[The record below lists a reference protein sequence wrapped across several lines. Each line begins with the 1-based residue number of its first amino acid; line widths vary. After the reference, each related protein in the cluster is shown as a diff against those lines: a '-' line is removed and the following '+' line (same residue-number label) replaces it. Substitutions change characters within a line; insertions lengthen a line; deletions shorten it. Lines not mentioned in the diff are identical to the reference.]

1 MYESF
6 FGLTGLPFKIT
17 PDDRVFYGGA
27 QRQDMLD
34 ALIYTLERG
43 EGLVTVIGEVG
54 AGKTTL
60 ARVLAK
66 RLPETVK
73 LVSIYMP
80 NVEPLDMLYMIGQA
94 LELDIPAQ
102 QPKYIVLEKLR
113 EYLLAQQA
121 LGIRILL
128 LVDEAQTIS
137 LETLEELRLLSNMQS
152 DDFKLLQIM
161 LFGQPELEQLLE
173 LPNVRQVKDRIVY
186 HLDLKPF
193 SLQEVSE
200 YLEFRMRVVGYR
212 GERFFSPDIV
222 MAIYKS
228 TTGFAR
234 AINKL
239 ADQILMSA
247 FAQQSKQLTLAH
259 VNFSI
264 NTGSVQFRESV
275 PSWTQKLSQLQDT
288 HAIFELFGTLK
299 QALFSKEKGSLSIQV
314 ILAIFALII
323 VILVFNTLFSNDPEA
338 QPLVSQDA
346 VITSTTE
353 VSVATQPALV
363 AETNPLVV
371 QKSLPVANL
380 SLTTPE
386 TKQIALVDSATVTS
400 EKTEQLQVDAYPVS
414 KQTAQVVIAKKNP
427 LSYWQ
432 NNHEQTRSAL
442 AQLAKE
448 DAYTIQL
455 MSDPWRLRDEFNVIV
470 HSIQEKLPK
479 RIVFVT
485 DYVLSDARARIA
497 MLYGVYNT
505 QFEAQN
511 ALRELPT
518 FAKTYNPIVVSFKQ
532 ASEQIRQSVAL
543 QTEP

>member
-228 TTGFAR
+228 TNGFAR

-323 VILVFNTLFSNDPEA
+323 VILVFNALFSNVPEA

-346 VITSTTE
+346 AITSTTE

-479 RIVFVT
+479 RTVFVT

>member
-1 MYESF
+1 
-6 FGLTGLPFKIT
+6 
-17 PDDRVFYGGA
+17 
-27 QRQDMLD
+27 
-34 ALIYTLERG
+34 
-43 EGLVTVIGEVG
+43 
-54 AGKTTL
+54 
-60 ARVLAK
+60 
-66 RLPETVK
+66 
-73 LVSIYMP
+73 
-80 NVEPLDMLYMIGQA
+80 
-94 LELDIPAQ
+94 
-102 QPKYIVLEKLR
+102 
-113 EYLLAQQA
+113 
-121 LGIRILL
+121 
-128 LVDEAQTIS
+128 
-137 LETLEELRLLSNMQS
+137 
-152 DDFKLLQIM
+152 
-161 LFGQPELEQLLE
+161 
-173 LPNVRQVKDRIVY
+173 
-186 HLDLKPF
+186 
-193 SLQEVSE
+193 
-200 YLEFRMRVVGYR
+200 
-212 GERFFSPDIV
+212 
-222 MAIYKS
+222 
-228 TTGFAR
+228 
-234 AINKL
+234 
-239 ADQILMSA
+239 
-247 FAQQSKQLTLAH
+247 
-259 VNFSI
+259 
-264 NTGSVQFRESV
+264 V

-323 VILVFNTLFSNDPEA
+323 VILVFNALFSNDPEA

-346 VITSTTE
+346 AITSTTE
-353 VSVATQPALV
+353 VSVATQTALV

-470 HSIQEKLPK
+470 HLIQEKLPK
-479 RIVFVT
+479 RTVFIT

>member
-264 NTGSVQFRESV
+264 NTGSVQFRDSV

-323 VILVFNTLFSNDPEA
+323 VILVFNALFSNDPEA

-346 VITSTTE
+346 TITSTTE

-363 AETNPLVV
+363 AESNPLVV

-414 KQTAQVVIAKKNP
+414 KQTVQVVIAKKNP

-479 RIVFVT
+479 RTVFVT